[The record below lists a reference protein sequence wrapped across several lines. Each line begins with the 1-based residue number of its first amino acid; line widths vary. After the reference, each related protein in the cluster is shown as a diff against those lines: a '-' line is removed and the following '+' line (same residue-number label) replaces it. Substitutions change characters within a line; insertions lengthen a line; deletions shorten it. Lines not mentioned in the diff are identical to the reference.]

1 MVIELP
7 CRQNCWL
14 ASNSFSWAQRLHT
27 SQTIPIVLQRTLTK
41 DWSREWFADD
51 QLDFAR
57 LVVVHALA
65 ALAWDLAHRDL
76 MRECD
81 PCLDAPCDSLIFTFC
96 LSTTWA
102 YIRRTEQDRR
112 LWADSPP
119 SPCWNAAK
127 GCPLRAINSPRLRH
141 AKSQSTLL
149 AGDRRPRGA
158 SVAFDGGSIRHF
170 GRRLVGHLHRSVS
183 VCWFTCVLC
192 WHNWA
197 IQYVFGDILRCF
209 KCWDDSN
216 CQYVWS
222 SRGEWEN

>member
-27 SQTIPIVLQRTLTK
+27 SQTIPTVLQRTLTK

-96 LSTTWA
+96 LSTT
-102 YIRRTEQDRR
+102 
-112 LWADSPP
+112 
-119 SPCWNAAK
+119 
-127 GCPLRAINSPRLRH
+127 
-141 AKSQSTLL
+141 
-149 AGDRRPRGA
+149 
-158 SVAFDGGSIRHF
+158 
-170 GRRLVGHLHRSVS
+170 
-183 VCWFTCVLC
+183 
-192 WHNWA
+192 
-197 IQYVFGDILRCF
+197 
-209 KCWDDSN
+209 
-216 CQYVWS
+216 
-222 SRGEWEN
+222 